1 MSYLALYRKYRPV
14 DFDSVYGQEEVVTVI
29 KNAINNN
36 MVSHAYLFC
45 GPRGTGKT
53 TIAKIIARMVN
64 CENLIDGKPCGK
76 CYNCIN
82 FLNSNDIVEI
92 DAASNNGVD
101 EIRELRDKINL
112 VPSNAKYKVYII
124 DEVHMLTTQAFNAL
138 LKTLEEPPA
147 HVIFILATTEPHKI
161 PLTIASRCQKF
172 RFTKINSK
180 KIVDRLS
187 EIAKLENITASEDV
201 LYEIARISDGG
212 MRDAINFLDQLVAY
226 DNKVITLDDIYKVN
240 GSVSYNDIYLLL
252 KSIVEN
258 NKVEII
264 KFFDIFDSNGKDI
277 NKFASELILFL
288 KDVIL
293 YNNTK
298 LLSDIDIKNENI
310 ILVNE
315 LYDSKIV
322 YELIEKL
329 NEIQNFLRIST
340 HGCILFMTMI
350 LKFSDNYFGNPTNDL
365 EKNIKND
372 TFNINNSNKSENKI
386 ISREIIEKNDSNN
399 DADNK
404 NMQIKSESD
413 IENINIRINNALATA
428 NKDCLKKIKEQWSLI
443 DDYLYD
449 DDFSVVAGLLKDSVP
464 VVASKEYIIVSN
476 SLEAVVNRINDNFSL
491 IDEFLLKIFKNK
503 MLIVGMSNDNWIS
516 EKNKYISNIKN
527 GVKYVEKDFISTSKN
542 ENKKSSVDELI
553 DLMGENIIE
562 YK

>member
-187 EIAKLENITASEDV
+187 EIAKLENITAPEDV

-252 KSIVEN
+252 KSITDN
-258 NKVEII
+258 DKVEII
-264 KFFDIFDSNGKDI
+264 KFFDMFDSSGKDI

-310 ILVNE
+310 ILVND
-315 LYDSKIV
+315 LYNSKIV

-329 NEIQNFLRIST
+329 NEIQNSLRIST

-350 LKFSDNYFGNPTNDL
+350 LKFSDNYFGNSINDL

-372 TFNINNSNKSENKI
+372 TFSVNNSNKNENKI

-399 DADNK
+399 AADNK

-428 NKDCLKKIKEQWSLI
+428 NKDSLKKIKEQWSLI
-443 DDYLYD
+443 DEYLYD
-449 DDFSVVAGLLKDSVP
+449 DVYSVVAGLLKDSVP
-464 VVASKEYIIVSN
+464 VVASEKYIIVSN
-476 SLEAVVNRINDNFSL
+476 SLESVANRINDNFSL

-503 MLIVGMSNDNWIS
+503 MFIVGMSNDNWTS

-527 GVKYVEKDFISTSKN
+527 GVKYIEKDFIITNKK

>member
-264 KFFDIFDSNGKDI
+264 KFFDIFDGNGKDI

-476 SLEAVVNRINDNFSL
+476 SLEAVANRINDNFSL

>member
-1 MSYLALYRKYRPV
+1 M
-14 DFDSVYGQEEVVTVI
+14 I
-29 KNAINNN
+29 
-36 MVSHAYLFC
+36 SHAYLFC

-187 EIAKLENITASEDV
+187 EIAKLENITVSEDV

-264 KFFDIFDSNGKDI
+264 KFFDMFDSSGKDI

-329 NEIQNFLRIST
+329 NEIQNSLRIST

-350 LKFSDNYFGNPTNDL
+350 LKFSDNYFGNSINDL
-365 EKNIKND
+365 EKNIKNY
-372 TFNINNSNKSENKI
+372 TFSVNNSNKSENKI

-399 DADNK
+399 AADNK
-404 NMQIKSESD
+404 NIQIKSESN

-428 NKDCLKKIKEQWSLI
+428 NKDSLKKIKEQWSLI
-443 DDYLYD
+443 DEYLYND
-449 DDFSVVAGLLKDSVP
+449 DYSVVAGLLKDSVP
-464 VVASKEYIIVSN
+464 VVASKKYIIVSN
-476 SLEAVVNRINDNFSL
+476 NLEAVANRINDNFSL
-491 IDEFLLKIFKNK
+491 IDEFLFKIFKNK
-503 MLIVGMSNDNWIS
+503 MMIVGMSNDNWTS
-516 EKNKYISNIKN
+516 EKNKFISNIKN
-527 GVKYVEKDFISTSKN
+527 GVKYVEKDFISTNKN

>member
-1 MSYLALYRKYRPV
+1 M
-14 DFDSVYGQEEVVTVI
+14 
-29 KNAINNN
+29 
-36 MVSHAYLFC
+36 
-45 GPRGTGKT
+45 
-53 TIAKIIARMVN
+53 
-64 CENLIDGKPCGK
+64 
-76 CYNCIN
+76 
-82 FLNSNDIVEI
+82 
-92 DAASNNGVD
+92 
-101 EIRELRDKINL
+101 
-112 VPSNAKYKVYII
+112 
-124 DEVHMLTTQAFNAL
+124 
-138 LKTLEEPPA
+138 
-147 HVIFILATTEPHKI
+147 
-161 PLTIASRCQKF
+161 
-172 RFTKINSK
+172 
-180 KIVDRLS
+180 
-187 EIAKLENITASEDV
+187 
-201 LYEIARISDGG
+201 
-212 MRDAINFLDQLVAY
+212 
-226 DNKVITLDDIYKVN
+226 
-240 GSVSYNDIYLLL
+240 
-252 KSIVEN
+252 
-258 NKVEII
+258 
-264 KFFDIFDSNGKDI
+264 
-277 NKFASELILFL
+277 
-288 KDVIL
+288 
-293 YNNTK
+293 
-298 LLSDIDIKNENI
+298 
-310 ILVNE
+310 
-315 LYDSKIV
+315 
-322 YELIEKL
+322 
-329 NEIQNFLRIST
+329 RIST

-428 NKDCLKKIKEQWSLI
+428 NKDCLNKIKEQWSLI

>member
-36 MVSHAYLFC
+36 MISHAYLFC

-187 EIAKLENITASEDV
+187 EIAKLENITVSEDV

-264 KFFDIFDSNGKDI
+264 RFFDMFDSSGKDI

-310 ILVNE
+310 ILVDE

-329 NEIQNFLRIST
+329 NEIQNSLRIST

-350 LKFSDNYFGNPTNDL
+350 LKFSDNYFGNSTNDL
-365 EKNIKND
+365 EKKIKNY
-372 TFNINNSNKSENKI
+372 TFSVNNSNKSENKI

-399 DADNK
+399 AADNK
-404 NMQIKSESD
+404 NIQIKSESN

-428 NKDCLKKIKEQWSLI
+428 NKDSLKKIKEQWSLI
-443 DDYLYD
+443 DEYLYND
-449 DDFSVVAGLLKDSVP
+449 DYSVVAGLLKDSVP
-464 VVASKEYIIVSN
+464 VVASKKYIIVSN
-476 SLEAVVNRINDNFSL
+476 NLEAVANRINDNFSL
-491 IDEFLLKIFKNK
+491 IDEFLFKIFKNK
-503 MLIVGMSNDNWIS
+503 MMIVGMSNDNWTS
-516 EKNKYISNIKN
+516 EKNKFISNIKN
-527 GVKYVEKDFISTSKN
+527 GVKYVEKDFISTNKN